1 MLVAPSLPPPRT
13 HTHTLSAGCRQ
24 TFLEG
29 DSLAKLVAFI
39 GNKVSQA
46 DHAQEAPWLAFSPSL
61 PPSLLPSLPLSIPL
75 PPSLSLHF
83 FTGL

>member
-1 MLVAPSLPPPRT
+1 MRMLIAPFPPHTHT
-13 HTHTLSAGCRQ
+13 HTHTLPAGCRQ

-46 DHAQEAPWLAFSPSL
+46 EEEAPW
-61 PPSLLPSLPLSIPL
+61 
-75 PPSLSLHF
+75 
-83 FTGL
+83 

>member
-1 MLVAPSLPPPRT
+1 MCEDANSAFSSSHT
-13 HTHTLSAGCRQ
+13 HTHSLPAGCRQ

-46 DHAQEAPWLAFSPSL
+46 EEEAPW
-61 PPSLLPSLPLSIPL
+61 
-75 PPSLSLHF
+75 
-83 FTGL
+83 